1 MSEQLYTRNSLSW
14 TPVTD
19 FSNISDGHHTFKEL
33 YRYRMLYNAAL
44 FNEWYKDNKY
54 DVHKSLK
61 HSDGQYCFSQNGGME
76 GWFIVI
82 AHLPT
87 GQISNHYR
95 IENWYL
101 FNIEDRELSAE
112 YDGHTPEIV
121 ADRLERFLLTA
132 V

>member
-1 MSEQLYTRNSLSW
+1 MT
-14 TPVTD
+14 VTGET
-19 FSNISDGHHTFKEL
+19 SDGYHTFEEL
-33 YRYRMLYNAAL
+33 YRYRMLYNACL
-44 FNEWYKDNKY
+44 FNEWYRDAKY

-61 HSDGQYCFSQNGGME
+61 HSDGTYCFSQSKTRSAESGGKE
-76 GWFIVI
+76 DWFIVV

-95 IENWYL
+95 IQHWDL

-121 ADRLERFLLTA
+121 ADRLERFLRMY